1 MIDKKSSF
9 LQVLELSNYPPLQV
23 EEEKKARDNQIKTL
37 NDEMAH
43 QDESIA
49 KLQKEKKGLDENLKK
64 TQEDLQAEEDK
75 CNHLNKLKQKL
86 EGNIDEVSFMA
97 FITTTT

>member
-1 MIDKKSSF
+1 M
-9 LQVLELSNYPPLQV
+9 
-23 EEEKKARDNQIKTL
+23 AR
-37 NDEMAH
+37 

-49 KLQKEKKGLDENLKK
+49 KLQKDKKNTEENLKK

-86 EGNIDEVSFMA
+86 EGNIDDVSLI
-97 FITTTT
+97 FITVTCWPLSTGRQLGFLCFTQCCVKFV